1 MLQVDPMILDGNI
14 KLGLGGSDGR
24 LRRILLYFCSSTFFF
39 FPMMLSGRESMHS
52 IQVGPIIR

>member
-39 FPMMLSGRESMHS
+39 SNDAPWERIYPLHSG
-52 IQVGPIIR
+52 GPHY